1 MTKKQLINEGKLEQ
15 ALTILKSV
23 ADSNSVPR
31 NIRKIVKES
40 IVMLNDTET
49 SISIRAAN
57 AIAFLEDV
65 SQDPN
70 MPSYSRV
77 TIWSAVSNLEAIRE

>member
-40 IVMLNDTET
+40 NQLRKNVFSDIIKPEDFLLRLKNSSNQNLV
-49 SISIRAAN
+49 SII
-57 AIAFLEDV
+57 
-65 SQDPN
+65 
-70 MPSYSRV
+70 
-77 TIWSAVSNLEAIRE
+77 

>member
-15 ALTILKSV
+15 ALNILKSV

-31 NIRKIVKES
+31 NIRKFVKES
-40 IVMLNDTET
+40 IIMLNDTET
-49 SISIRAAN
+49 SISIRSAN
-57 AIAFLEDV
+57 AIAFLEYV

-77 TIWSAVSNLEAIRE
+77 TIWSAVSNLESIRE

>member
-31 NIRKIVKES
+31 NIRKIVKEA

-77 TIWSAVSNLEAIRE
+77 TIWSAVSNLESIRE